1 MEPAIASPH
10 VALRCGEFFVAPVGD
25 GLILQRD
32 VPFAWAVTTA
42 KGTVSFATPEGKFV
56 AHSSGGVA
64 RLSAGEFWWT
74 LDCARDGGVNILSE
88 DLYLAAAESL
98 LGVRVG
104 PTPPEVA
111 WSIVPVDAEERHVP
125 GAAAGGIVARF
136 SKSSTWGGGFEGVL
150 TIANNAKVP
159 LAAWTLTFEYPGE
172 FTWLSDAV
180 AAKISPG
187 KWKWTPGKWF
197 PPVPPGGVSKI
208 GFGGTVGEFKNVA
221 IKAGGA
227 PAPPKPT
234 PPTPPKPTPPTP
246 PTPTAGVTAAFSKT
260 SEWSGGF
267 EGLLTIANNTAGPLK
282 TWSLSFDYPG
292 AFSWLTDASA
302 KQTAPGKWVWTP
314 GQWFAAVPPGG
325 TSQIKFGGTVG
336 GFSNVVITASTT
348 PPGPVPPSPV
358 QWPERYAAPY
368 ADATLWP
375 TPDLVAMSQA
385 TGVKFFTLAFI
396 TADSNK
402 QPAWGGVA
410 PLGSLMIDNIAA
422 LRAIGGDVCISFGG
436 ANGQDMAQ
444 VIDTVDGVVSAY
456 KKVIDVTGVTRVDFD
471 IEGAAT
477 ADRASVD
484 RRNAALAK
492 LNVLYPNLKIG
503 YGLPVMPTGLTA
515 DGMYNI
521 QSAQKFGVKLDCVRA
536 MSMDFGGP
544 YPDMA
549 TAVIQSAKS
558 VKLQLESF
566 PAYVNTPVGVI
577 PMLGEN
583 DVPHEIFG
591 LDAAQKFV
599 DWARATPYVK
609 VVSFWSMARDKT
621 GQLGIAACDGSGVPQ
636 APWAFSKIFNAF
648 A

>member
-1 MEPAIASPH
+1 
-10 VALRCGEFFVAPVGD
+10 
-25 GLILQRD
+25 
-32 VPFAWAVTTA
+32 VTTT
-42 KGTVSFATPEGKFV
+42 KDGSVTFATTDGKFISISLDDFV
-56 AHSSGGVA
+56 HLGD
-64 RLSAGEFWWT
+64 SAFPWT
-74 LDCARDGGVNILSE
+74 LDYVNDGGIVRANVRSGK
-88 DLYLAAAESL
+88 LYLSTDESV

-104 PTPPEVA
+104 PTPPKIA
-111 WSIVPVDAEERHVP
+111 WSIVPTDDEDRHVP
-125 GAAAGGIVARF
+125 GAAAGITAKF
-136 SKSSTWGGGFEGVL
+136 SKSSVWEGGFEGVL
-150 TIANNAKVP
+150 AISNNTKTP
-159 LAAWTLTFEYPGE
+159 LAGWTLSFDYPGE

-180 AAKISPG
+180 ASKVPPG
-187 KWKWTPGKWF
+187 KWKWTPGQWF

-208 GFGGTVGEFKNVA
+208 GFGGTVGDFKNVK
-221 IKAGGA
+221 IAGGN

-234 PPTPPKPTPPTP
+234 PPKPTPPKPTPPTP
-246 PTPTAGVTAAFSKT
+246 TPTPPTPTPTPPTPSAGVTAAFSKP
-260 SEWSGGF
+260 SEWTGGF
-267 EGLLTIANNTAGPLK
+267 DGLLTIANNTTGPLK

-302 KQTAPGKWVWTP
+302 KQVSPGKWVWSP

-336 GFSNVVITASTT
+336 GFSNVVIAASTA

-368 ADATLWP
+368 VDTTLWP

-410 PLGSLMIDNIAA
+410 PLDSLMIDQIAA
-422 LRAIGGDVCISFGG
+422 LRAIGGDVSVSFGG

-456 KKVIDVTGVTRVDFD
+456 KKVIDVTGATRVDFD

-477 ADRASVD
+477 ADRVSVD

-492 LNVLYPNLKIG
+492 LNVMYPGLKMG
-503 YGLPVMPTGLTA
+503 YCLPVLPTGLTA

-521 QSAQKFGVKLDCVRA
+521 QSAQKYGVRLDHVRA

-566 PAYVNTPVGVI
+566 PAYVNTSVGVI
-577 PMLGEN
+577 PMLGQN
-583 DVPHEIFG
+583 DVPDEVFG
-591 LDAAQKFV
+591 LDAARKFI
-599 DWARATPYVK
+599 DWANATRYVK
-609 VVSFWSMARDKT
+609 VVSFWSMGRDKT

-636 APWAFSKIFNAF
+636 IPWDFSKIFNAF
-648 A
+648 K